1 MDERRVLIVEDNPA
15 DERLTRMAL
24 SDGRRARYVVES
36 AADLHEA
43 VSLLHSEDPFDVV
56 LLDLNLPDAA
66 GLATVDELQAA
77 SKDVPIVVLTG
88 LEDHEIGVAA
98 IQRGAQ
104 DYLAKGALT
113 SATLDQAIVYAVERH
128 ALRLEADDRTLAL
141 RRARSLLHG
150 VVDGCADMMAALD
163 TEGHFLVA
171 NTSYCREMQ
180 RLFGVE
186 VEVGAQLRELLAPWP
201 VEQELALDLWQRAI
215 AGEEY
220 TVQAT
225 LGESVGKKTWYE
237 LSFSA
242 LVDAAAGRLGAAL
255 VGRDITGQV
264 RERESLQAQA
274 YTDTLTGLPNR
285 ACFVAELK
293 RALARARRDSS
304 AGMALVLLDLD
315 RFKVVNDSAGH
326 NAGDEL
332 LRTVAKRLV
341 AAVRGGD
348 MVARLGGDEFVVLLY
363 GCVHDAVSDVVVRRI
378 RGALA
383 GAPVE
388 AGGRAW
394 PVTAS
399 IGAALWSPE
408 CGGPEDLLEAA
419 DQAMYAAKR
428 VGHDGIASR

>member
-24 SDGRRARYVVES
+24 SEGLRARYMVKS
-36 AADLHEA
+36 AAALHEA
-43 VSLLHSEDPFDVV
+43 LSLLSTEDPFDVV

-77 SKDVPIVVLTG
+77 SNGVPIVVLTG
-88 LEDHEIGVAA
+88 LEDHEIGAAA
-98 IQRGAQ
+98 IHRGAQ

-113 SATLDQAIVYAVERH
+113 PATLEQAIVYAVERH
-128 ALRLEADDRTLAL
+128 TLRLEADERTSAL
-141 RRARSLLHG
+141 RRTSSLLHG
-150 VVDGCADMMAALD
+150 VVEGCADLMAALD
-163 TEGHFLVA
+163 TEGRFLVA

-180 RLFGVE
+180 RLYGVK
-186 VEVGAQLRELLAPWP
+186 VEVGTELRELLAPWP
-201 VEQELALDLWQRAI
+201 GEQERILDLWRRAI
-215 AGEEY
+215 AGEDY

-225 LGESVGKKTWYE
+225 FGESVGKKTWYE
-237 LSFSA
+237 LSFTT
-242 LVDAAAGRLGAAL
+242 LVDATAGRLGAAN
-255 VGRDITGQV
+255 VARDITGQV
-264 RERESLQAQA
+264 REHESLRVQA
-274 YTDTLTGLPNR
+274 YTDALTGLPNR

-315 RFKVVNDSAGH
+315 RFKAVNDSVGH

-332 LRTVAKRLV
+332 LRTVARRLV
-341 AAVRGGD
+341 AAVREGD

-363 GCVHDAVSDVVVRRI
+363 GCVHAASAEVCVRRI

-383 GAPVE
+383 DAPVD

-399 IGAALWSPE
+399 IGAAVWSPE
-408 CGGPEDLLEAA
+408 YGGLEDLLEAA
-419 DQAMYAAKR
+419 DQAMYAVKR
-428 VGHDGIASR
+428 AGRDGIVSQ